1 MSSQDIY
8 NWQYNS
14 NPIYVPDRN
23 NTNILVVIAKPTRV
37 CNADCSYCSS
47 PPLEEMGSNWE
58 PEWNFETFKNYFDK
72 VFPYMGNGAYWIW
85 HGGEPMLM
93 GTEFYLKTYEY
104 AREQMRIHKKLI
116 NFSMQSNMLGYNKKW
131 KHVFETVFFGS
142 ISTSFDPDE
151 FNRTIKGNPATYS
164 KVFKRVLNE
173 ILDDGFRPLVIGVY
187 DEKTAPL
194 MNKMYEWS
202 RSLGDKS
209 FPLRFN
215 YCQPSG
221 RFLETGEAIK
231 PETYA
236 KYLIEIYDQWISDSP
251 DFVITPLDQMFKK
264 VIGIDIEGHC
274 PWTRKCGGK
283 FIEIEPDGDIYN
295 CSEFADY
302 SKKYCFGNLKEKSLP
317 ELLNSKPAKQIKRRV
332 TQLPVSCQ
340 NCEHF
345 DDCEGG
351 CARDSAL
358 YNNGLYG
365 KFHYCQ
371 TWKMVFSRIKESI
384 LLGQADNI
392 VEKYGQNPE
401 KIKQLVKTNLNNHF
415 HDFTMDW
422 DSIQDSGLNGVF
434 GFGNNLIESK
444 DNKYS
449 IKGEFLPHHE
459 DEIIYFEDKNSS
471 INQKLQNINIKII
484 N

>member
-1 MSSQDIY
+1 
-8 NWQYNS
+8 
-14 NPIYVPDRN
+14 
-23 NTNILVVIAKPTRV
+23 
-37 CNADCSYCSS
+37 
-47 PPLEEMGSNWE
+47 
-58 PEWNFETFKNYFDK
+58 
-72 VFPYMGNGAYWIW
+72 
-85 HGGEPMLM
+85 
-93 GTEFYLKTYEY
+93 
-104 AREQMRIHKKLI
+104 
-116 NFSMQSNMLGYNKKW
+116 
-131 KHVFETVFFGS
+131 
-142 ISTSFDPDE
+142 
-151 FNRTIKGNPATYS
+151 
-164 KVFKRVLNE
+164 
-173 ILDDGFRPLVIGVY
+173 
-187 DEKTAPL
+187 
-194 MNKMYEWS
+194 
-202 RSLGDKS
+202 
-209 FPLRFN
+209 
-215 YCQPSG
+215 
-221 RFLETGEAIK
+221 
-231 PETYA
+231 
-236 KYLIEIYDQWISDSP
+236 
-251 DFVITPLDQMFKK
+251 MFKK

-365 KFHYCQ
+365 KFHYCK

-392 VEKYGQNPE
+392 IEKYGQNPE

-415 HDFTMDW
+415 NDFTIDW
-422 DSIQDSGLNGVF
+422 DSIQDSGLNSVF

-471 INQKLQNINIKII
+471 INQKLQSINIKII